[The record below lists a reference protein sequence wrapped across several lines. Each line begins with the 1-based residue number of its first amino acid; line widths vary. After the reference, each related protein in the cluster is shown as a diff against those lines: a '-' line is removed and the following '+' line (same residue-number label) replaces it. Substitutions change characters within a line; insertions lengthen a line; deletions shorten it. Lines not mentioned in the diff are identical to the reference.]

1 MGLQV
6 ECPECGHRNPEGV
19 AKCKG
24 KFRYGEIKGER
35 CQFSRLTKASG
46 KIYWI
51 EYRDHGK
58 RKRERIGPSKAAAEN
73 RLLEVQKSLV
83 EDKHIERDK
92 NATVTLDQLFDWFL
106 NLQEV
111 KALDSYVRMAQQIK
125 SLNRLI
131 NTNQVVR
138 DLTTHQ
144 LEEYVYSR
152 LQEPSP
158 TKRGQTIAPKTVK
171 EELNLLRNVLNRA
184 LQYEVISKTPVSRYP
199 AMKIDNVRK
208 RVFTDEEYQRLL
220 EECPLWLKRIVVMAR
235 GTGMRQSEILK
246 LQWSDVDL
254 RTGFV
259 RLKASMTKTDEARS
273 VRLLPE
279 VIAMLRETPRAL
291 HTQQVFLSA
300 TNKPIPY
307 WTTYVQ
313 KTWKQSLEKA
323 GIEGACFHDLRHDF
337 VTRAMRSGNASH
349 VVMKQVGHKTDSM
362 LRRYQLIDERDLL
375 ELQMDSSVSNQHQ
388 ELR

>member
-24 KFRYGEIKGER
+24 KFRYGESKGER

-92 NATVTLDQLFDWFL
+92 NATVTLGQLFDWFL

-125 SLNRLI
+125 SLSRLI

-199 AMKIDNVRK
+199 TMKIDNVRK

-220 EECPLWLKRIVVMAR
+220 EKCPLWLKRIVIMAR
-235 GTGMRQSEILK
+235 GTGMRQGEILK

-254 RTGFV
+254 KTGFV

-279 VIAMLRETPRAL
+279 VIAMLREIPRAL

-375 ELQMDSSVSNQHQ
+375 ELQMDSPVSNQHQ